1 MSINEKP
8 MIIYPDGR
16 TEAFEFKGD
25 LPELEEMQKVVGGLI
40 EPVNPRKED
49 WIMIVNEEGLLLEL
63 EYNDKA
69 TGLQAPSYFLHSN
82 VIVGTAIY
90 MPMALLGE

>member
-1 MSINEKP
+1 MSINKKP

-40 EPVNPRKED
+40 ELVNPKKED
-49 WIMIVNEEGLLLEL
+49 WILIVNEEGLLLEL
-63 EYNDKA
+63 EYNDTA
-69 TGLQAPSYFLHSN
+69 TGLQAPSYFMHGN
-82 VIVGTAIY
+82 VLVGTAIY